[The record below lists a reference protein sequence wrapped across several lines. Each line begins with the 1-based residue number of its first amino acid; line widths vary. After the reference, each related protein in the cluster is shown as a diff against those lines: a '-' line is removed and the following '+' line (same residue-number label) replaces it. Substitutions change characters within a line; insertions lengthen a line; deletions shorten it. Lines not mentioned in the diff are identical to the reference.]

1 LGAYASVVATP
12 TASPQLTLLD
22 LTTAQAQVP
31 TATWGQLTAKQQR
44 FVAALVR
51 DPSLTY
57 TAAAKLA
64 GAKPSRAGI
73 TGTEWAR
80 DPKVKAALDTIR
92 RTAEAK
98 AESDLV
104 YVKRR
109 LKQNDRKAYKADD
122 IGASNGALNLF
133 AKVTGLTEK
142 RVRITFDD
150 PAAML
155 AQLKAMPI
163 EERKRVILEMLSE

>member
-1 LGAYASVVATP
+1 VAP
-12 TASPQLTLLD
+12 SSANQLSLLD

-31 TATWGQLTAKQQR
+31 TATWGALTAKQQA

-57 TAAAKLA
+57 TAAARLA
-64 GAKPSRAGI
+64 GASPHRAGI
-73 TGTEWAR
+73 TGTEWANH
-80 DPKVKAALDTIR
+80 PKVKAALNAIR
-92 RTAEAK
+92 KTAETQ

-104 YVKRR
+104 FVKRR
-109 LKQNDRKAYKADD
+109 LKQNDEKAYDSDD
-122 IGASNGALNLF
+122 IGASNGALGLY

>member
-1 LGAYASVVATP
+1 MAPSS
-12 TASPQLTLLD
+12 TAAQLSLTD

-31 TATWGQLTAKQQR
+31 TATWGALTALQQR

-57 TAAAKLA
+57 TAAAQLA
-64 GAKPSRAGI
+64 GAGKSRARQSGS
-73 TGTEWAR
+73 EWAH
-80 DPKVKAALDTIR
+80 DPKVKAALDAIR
-92 RTAEAK
+92 KAAEDK

-104 YVKRR
+104 FVKRR
-109 LKQNDRKAYKADD
+109 LRENDTKAYGADD
-122 IGASNGALNLF
+122 IGASNGALGLF

-155 AQLKAMPI
+155 AQLKAMPM